1 MCGLAFFASKK
12 KLSKK
17 IVLQTLNAMKN
28 RGPDSQ
34 CFYECK
40 LEDLNLYFLFSRLSI
55 IDLQNRSNQP
65 YIKKNCILLFNG
77 EIYNY
82 LEIKKY
88 LQSKKIVFETN
99 SDTEVLLESYKHW
112 GDSFVNHLNGMWA
125 FVLYNRESKEIIVS
139 RDRYSEKP
147 LFYHQS
153 TTNIT
158 FASETKYIN
167 ILRPDSK
174 KKNIKKIK
182 ENIQFGYKSL
192 FLNNGSFFE
201 DIKIFSS
208 GGFVKIKLDNN
219 FQFKFKEKKNH
230 FTKNNRT
237 NETIRELLI
246 NSLKIRLRSDVPVA
260 FSLSG
265 GVDSNILAGIA
276 SKILKKKIFAYSI
289 IDDDPR
295 YNERKII
302 DYVVKKNN
310 YSHSYINISKFD
322 HFLELGRVTKYFNA
336 PVPTINFLVQNYL
349 MKKVQKDKK
358 KVLISGIGA
367 DEIFTG
373 YYHHFNFYFNNK
385 KNNRLYKNNYINWT
399 KYIKPNIRNDNFKK
413 ITKLNKSM
421 YMHSNN
427 SYLLKHPFSKFP
439 YSDFKFSRDQVKN
452 RLMNELYYE
461 TVPVMTYSEDLN
473 SMMHSVE
480 NRNPYLD
487 NKLIDNIGSIN
498 SKHYVQKGFT
508 KFLLRTSFQDL
519 GLNKVIN
526 NYKKTGFNYSFRS
539 LFPLEDKRILDFV
552 KKKSSIYDFLRKDE
566 IVSLLQKENLT
577 DEENKLAFG
586 ILTTKIFLDNKYF

>member
-1 MCGLAFFASKK
+1 
-12 KLSKK
+12 
-17 IVLQTLNAMKN
+17 
-28 RGPDSQ
+28 
-34 CFYECK
+34 
-40 LEDLNLYFLFSRLSI
+40 
-55 IDLQNRSNQP
+55 
-65 YIKKNCILLFNG
+65 
-77 EIYNY
+77 
-82 LEIKKY
+82 
-88 LQSKKIVFETN
+88 
-99 SDTEVLLESYKHW
+99 
-112 GDSFVNHLNGMWA
+112 
-125 FVLYNRESKEIIVS
+125 
-139 RDRYSEKP
+139 
-147 LFYHQS
+147 
-153 TTNIT
+153 
-158 FASETKYIN
+158 
-167 ILRPDSK
+167 
-174 KKNIKKIK
+174 
-182 ENIQFGYKSL
+182 
-192 FLNNGSFFE
+192 
-201 DIKIFSS
+201 
-208 GGFVKIKLDNN
+208 
-219 FQFKFKEKKNH
+219 
-230 FTKNNRT
+230 
-237 NETIRELLI
+237 LI

>member
-12 KLSKK
+12 KISKK
-17 IVLQTLNAMKN
+17 IILQTLNAMKN

-55 IDLQNRSNQP
+55 IDLKNRSNQP

-125 FVLYNRESKEIIVS
+125 FVLYNKESKEIIVS

-147 LFYHQS
+147 LFYHQR

-182 ENIQFGYKSL
+182 ENTQFGYKSL

-201 DIKIFSS
+201 DIKIFPS

-219 FQFKFKEKKNH
+219 FQFKFKEKKTP
-230 FTKNNRT
+230 FTKNSKT
-237 NETIRELLI
+237 KETIRELLI

-322 HFLELGRVTKYFNA
+322 HFLELKRVTRYFNA

-373 YYHHFNFYFNNK
+373 YYHHFNFYFNNN
-385 KNNRLYKNNYINWT
+385 KNNRLYQNNYTNWT

-413 ITKLNKSM
+413 ITKLDKSM

-427 SYLLKHPFSKFP
+427 NYILKHPFSKFP
-439 YSDFKFSRDQVKN
+439 YSDFNFSRDQVKN

-498 SKHYVQKGFT
+498 SKHYIQKGFT

-539 LFPLEDKRILDFV
+539 LFPLEDKRILAFV

-586 ILTTKIFLDNKYF
+586 ILTTKVFLDSKYF